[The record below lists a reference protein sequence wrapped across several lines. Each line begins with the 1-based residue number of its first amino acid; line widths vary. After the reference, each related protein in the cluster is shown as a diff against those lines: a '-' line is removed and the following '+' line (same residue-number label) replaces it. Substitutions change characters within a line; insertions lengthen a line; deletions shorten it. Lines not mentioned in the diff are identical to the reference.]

1 MGPKNV
7 QSCAGIN
14 PFPPPGICMRRP
26 SEPSMPAAAVGGAPG
41 VVRTRP
47 RAPQDRQKVNKWY
60 KVKKSPFSHHVGPKL
75 SHARSMADS
84 LPWPFPS
91 GKPCHQ
97 FVGCGCRAGPRMPTY
112 SRRHSRSAVEWL
124 RCPVRSNEPSIL
136 TVAVGPITRRRV
148 KRRDRKVARVASR
161 CMGSTTGMVRVAA
174 MVDTTSD
181 SPRLWST
188 HHLRGCF

>member
-1 MGPKNV
+1 
-7 QSCAGIN
+7 
-14 PFPPPGICMRRP
+14 
-26 SEPSMPAAAVGGAPG
+26 MPAAAVGSAHG

-97 FVGCGCRAGPRMPTY
+97 FVGCGCRAGPRMPTH
-112 SRRHSRSAVEWL
+112 SRRHSQSTVGWL
-124 RCPVRSNEPSIL
+124 RCLVRSNEPSIL
-136 TVAVGPITRRRV
+136 TVAESQGDRRRV
-148 KRRDRKVARVASR
+148 KRRDRKVARVASH
-161 CMGSTTGMVRVAA
+161 CAGSTTGMVRVAA

-181 SPRLWST
+181 SPSLWST
-188 HHLRGCF
+188 HSAAAFDVEKGGQIGGTVSMMSVVELRA

>member
-1 MGPKNV
+1 MSPKN
-7 QSCAGIN
+7 N
-14 PFPPPGICMRRP
+14 
-26 SEPSMPAAAVGGAPG
+26 
-41 VVRTRP
+41 
-47 RAPQDRQKVNKWY
+47 N
-60 KVKKSPFSHHVGPKL
+60 VGPKL

-97 FVGCGCRAGPRMPTY
+97 FVGCGCRAGPRMPTH
-112 SRRHSRSAVEWL
+112 SRRHSQSAVEWL
-124 RCPVRSNEPSIL
+124 RCPVRSFQLSIL
-136 TVAVGPITRRRV
+136 TSSALLGDRRRV

-181 SPRLWST
+181 SPRWCRPTTPAAAFDVEKGVCLQAVSMMSVDVYVRNRGYGST
-188 HHLRGCF
+188 IGTRGPRPLTVGVRIGRARIQ